1 MTSRMIRRGML
12 VALAALIVA
21 VVPALAAV
29 RKAPSRGSVTAV
41 HRPDLKPNR
50 DLGQRDDLRWA
61 RSTTRIK
68 SGGALTLR
76 NLTRGPTPQ
85 APDTPNEI
93 HNFSIVTSR
102 QVPRTQ
108 LQALDCRICK
118 AINARHNFDD
128 TTGQPRVA
136 VVNRGRKGID
146 RPGDSVAFSGTRK
159 ARVTAKPGRT
169 LRFICA
175 IHPHMQGKLEVGR

>member
-1 MTSRMIRRGML
+1 MTNWIRRGML

-21 VVPALAAV
+21 VVPAVAAT
-29 RKAPSRGSVTAV
+29 RKAPSRASVTAV

-50 DLGQRDDLRWA
+50 DLGQSDDLRWL
-61 RSTTRIK
+61 RGTTRIK

-76 NLTRGPTPQ
+76 NLTRGQTPG
-85 APDTPNEI
+85 TPNEI

-102 QVPRTQ
+102 QIPRTQ
-108 LQALDCRICK
+108 LEALDCRVCK
-118 AINARHNFDD
+118 AINERHKFDD
-128 TTGQPRVA
+128 TTGKPRIA
-136 VVNRGRKGID
+136 VVNRGSKGID
-146 RPGDSVAFSGTRK
+146 RPGDSVAFAGTRK